1 VKTWL
6 ALLCTCLA
14 LGLVATGCG
23 GDDNDDSSSADSG
36 ATTSEKQPPADTGGG
51 SGSGGATSG
60 AKGKTVVMKDISF
73 KPETVTVPKGGTVTW
88 TNDDSVGHDVTK
100 AGGPGPSWK
109 SGDPGG
115 LNGGDTYKQ
124 KFTAPG
130 TVKYVCSVHPGM
142 EGTVVVK

>member
-1 VKTWL
+1 MKTWL

-23 GDDNDDSSSADSG
+23 GDDSDDSSSADSG
-36 ATTSEKQPPADTGGG
+36 ATTSEKPPPADTGGG
-51 SGSGGATSG
+51 SGSGGATAG
-60 AKGKTVVMKDISF
+60 GKGTSVVMKDISF

-88 TNDDSVGHDVTK
+88 TNDDTVGHDVTK
-100 AGGPGPSWK
+100 TDGPGPSFK
-109 SGDPGG
+109 SGDPGA

-124 KFTAPG
+124 KFTAAG